1 MEHTKEIKTDDK
13 KPVNILIEGDKITI
27 TKSEINPIMAA
38 AGAWKGIK
46 ETGEEYQKRVRS
58 EWKKREKRLIQ
69 MKCIRF
75 SYILSAD
82 SAKRLR

>member
-1 MEHTKEIKTDDK
+1 MGISKITRNYQITLPKDVRKVAGLKEGDEVT
-13 KPVNILIEGDKITI
+13 ILIEGDKITI

-58 EWKKREKRLIQ
+58 EWKKREKRL
-69 MKCIRF
+69 
-75 SYILSAD
+75 D
-82 SAKRLR
+82 W

>member
-1 MEHTKEIKTDDK
+1 MGISKITRNYQITLPKDVRKVAGLKEGDEVT
-13 KPVNILIEGDKITI
+13 ILIEGDKITI

-58 EWKKREKRLIQ
+58 EWKKREKRLNW
-69 MKCIRF
+69 
-75 SYILSAD
+75 
-82 SAKRLR
+82 